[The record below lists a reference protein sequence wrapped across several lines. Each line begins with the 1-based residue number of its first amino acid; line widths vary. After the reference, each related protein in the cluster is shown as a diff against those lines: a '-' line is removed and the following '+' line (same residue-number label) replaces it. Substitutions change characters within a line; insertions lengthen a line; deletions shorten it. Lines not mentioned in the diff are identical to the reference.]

1 MKSVSIETD
10 SGVTGV
16 TSMRKRFRWP
26 INAEGDSHFTVKAR
40 IVTAAFFALASPY
53 AFAQDDAA
61 DLAKKLSNPI
71 AALISVPL
79 QLNYD
84 DNIGPG
90 ERGDKWQL
98 NVQPVIPITL
108 NKEWNLISRTIVPI
122 INQKNVSAPGVRN
135 SGIGDVVQSFFFS
148 PLQATATGWI
158 WGVGPVLM
166 LRTGED
172 NLSGEK
178 WGGGPTAVVLK
189 QQSGWTYGALANH
202 IWSFAGSD
210 SARDISATFVQ
221 PFMSFTTKSATTY
234 GLNTESTYD
243 WRSEKWSVPI
253 NATVSQLIK
262 VGSQP
267 LSVGGGVRY
276 WVSTPDNVGP
286 KGWGFR
292 VFITALFPK

>member
-1 MKSVSIETD
+1 MCIRE
-10 SGVTGV
+10 
-16 TSMRKRFRWP
+16 
-26 INAEGDSHFTVKAR
+26 
-40 IVTAAFFALASPY
+40 
-53 AFAQDDAA
+53 DDAA

-122 INQKNVSAPGVRN
+122 INQKDVSAPGVRN

-148 PLQATATGWI
+148 PVQPTATGWI
-158 WGVGPVLM
+158 WGAGPVLL

-178 WGGGPTAVVLK
+178 WGGGPTAVVLR
-189 QQSGWTYGALANH
+189 QHGGWTYGGLANH

-210 SARDISATFVQ
+210 SAPDISATFLQ
-221 PFMSFTTKSATTY
+221 PFVSFTTKSAT
-234 GLNTESTYD
+234 
-243 WRSEKWSVPI
+243 P
-253 NATVSQLIK
+253 
-262 VGSQP
+262 
-267 LSVGGGVRY
+267 
-276 WVSTPDNVGP
+276 
-286 KGWGFR
+286 
-292 VFITALFPK
+292 TA